1 MLESSALPLSAK
13 PLWLAAAVAA
23 GAFTV
28 GGVGGYSLYE
38 HRMAETA
45 KAQQEQLNAQLL
57 QSRAQIADLTSK
69 VNELQSRPVPQAVV
83 EQPVAPPPVAAR
95 PAGKRGPSDNQRLK
109 KLQSQL
115 DQQGKAIDQQG
126 KSIDEQGKAIA
137 ATQTQLD
144 TTRGDLDNTRTEL
157 TGSIARTHDELVLLQ
172 KRGERNYYE
181 FDIAKSKDFQR
192 EGPLGVRLR
201 KANTKRQ
208 YADLDLIVEDRTVSQ
223 KHVNLYQPAMFSTPD
238 SPQPAEIVINS
249 ITKDRIHGYVSSA
262 KYRRSELATTQS
274 GNTAPSGSSSMQSG
288 STTAASSQT
297 SDAQRASAAQRQTLP
312 KPQ

>member
-23 GAFTV
+23 GAFMV

-45 KAQQEQLNAQLL
+45 RAQQSQVTDQLL
-57 QSRAQIADLTSK
+57 QARAQISDLTSK
-69 VNELQSRPVPQAVV
+69 VNELQARPVPQPVV
-83 EQPVAPPPVAAR
+83 EQPVAPPPVAASASR
-95 PAGKRGPSDNQRLK
+95 RGPSDNQRFK

-115 DQQGKAIDQQG
+115 AQQGKAIDQ
-126 KSIDEQGKAIA
+126 QGKAIA

-157 TGSIARTHDELVLLQ
+157 TGSIARTHDELVVLQ

-181 FDIAKSKDFQR
+181 FDIVKSKEFKH

-201 KANTKRQ
+201 KANTKHQ
-208 YADLDLIVEDRTVSQ
+208 YADLDLIVEDQTVSQ

-262 KYRRSELATTQS
+262 KYRRSELASAQSTTSTAQSASSTTQS
-274 GNTAPSGSSSMQSG
+274 GSS
-288 STTAASSQT
+288 TASSQAT
-297 SDAQRASAAQRQTLP
+297 PAQRQTLP